1 MMHAKT
7 MIIDNYLSTVGST
20 NMDHRSF
27 NLNAEVN
34 AFIIDEGIAKKLKSQ
49 FNKDLINTYKLQVQE
64 LNNRKWYIKIIG
76 SIARLIAPVL

>member
-1 MMHAKT
+1 
-7 MIIDNYLSTVGST
+7 LSTVGNT

-34 AFIIDEGIAKKLKSQ
+34 AFIINEGIAEKLKKQ
-49 FNKDLINTYKLQVQE
+49 FNKDLKNTYKLQIQE
-64 LNNRKWYIKIIG
+64 LNDRKWYVKVIS

>member
-7 MIIDNYLSTVGST
+7 MVIDNCICTIGST

-34 AFIIDEGIAKKLKSQ
+34 AFIIDEVVAGKLKKQ
-49 FNKDLINTYKLQVQE
+49 FENDLLSTYKLQIKE
-64 LNNRKWYIKIIG
+64 LKNRKWYVKVIS
-76 SIARLIAPVL
+76 SIARLFAPVL